1 MKQLLE
7 RVDRRTWLGI
17 ALAAT
22 AALVTLSISKPAPTV
37 DVVFAGE
44 DLPAGVR
51 LADLTLVTRPLPAPF
66 GMLIEPDLDAVSE
79 WTLAEPIRRDEPV
92 LPSLLRAPALAENPD
107 LFALAVDPS
116 HAVLGRISAGDYVDV
131 YVTWKDDDIT
141 TRIAEGLYVVEA
153 RTDDDG
159 FGDGEV
165 QMLLAVD
172 RDRAELLTH
181 AVRTGDVDIV
191 KRAS

>member
-17 ALAAT
+17 GLAAT
-22 AALVTLSISKPAPTV
+22 AALLTLSISKPAPTV
-37 DVVFAGE
+37 DVIFAGE

-51 LADLTLVTRPLPAPF
+51 LADLTLVTRQMPASF
-66 GMLIEPDLDAVSE
+66 GMLNEQDLDAVGE
-79 WTLAEPIRRDEPV
+79 WTLAEPIGQDEPI

-131 YVTWKDDDIT
+131 YVTWRDDDIT

-172 RDRAELLTH
+172 RDSAERLTH

-191 KRAS
+191 KRAP

>member
-22 AALVTLSISKPAPTV
+22 AALLTLSISKPAPTV
-37 DVVFAGE
+37 DVIFAGE

-51 LADLTLVTRPLPAPF
+51 LADLALVTRQMPASF
-66 GMLIEPDLDAVSE
+66 GMLNEQDLDAVGE
-79 WTLAEPIRRDEPV
+79 WTLAEPIGQDEPI

-131 YVTWKDDDIT
+131 YVTWRDDDIT

-172 RDRAELLTH
+172 RDSAERLTH

-191 KRAS
+191 KRAP

>member
-22 AALVTLSISKPAPTV
+22 AALLTLSISKPAPTV
-37 DVVFAGE
+37 DVIFAGE

-51 LADLTLVTRPLPAPF
+51 LADLTLVTRQMPASF
-66 GMLIEPDLDAVSE
+66 GMLNEQDLDAVGE
-79 WTLAEPIRRDEPV
+79 WTLAEPIGQDEPI

-131 YVTWKDDDIT
+131 YVTWRDDDIT

-172 RDRAELLTH
+172 RDSAERLTH

-191 KRAS
+191 KRAP

>member
-22 AALVTLSISKPAPTV
+22 AALLTLSISKPAPTV

-51 LADLTLVTRPLPAPF
+51 LADLTLVTRQLPASF
-66 GMLIEPDLDAVSE
+66 GMLNEQDLDAVGE
-79 WTLAEPIRRDEPV
+79 WTLAEPIGQDEPV

>member
-22 AALVTLSISKPAPTV
+22 AALLTLSISKPAPTV

-51 LADLTLVTRPLPAPF
+51 LADLTLVTRQLPASF
-66 GMLIEPDLDAVSE
+66 GMLNEQDLDAVGE
-79 WTLAEPIRRDEPV
+79 WTLAEPIGQDEPV

-131 YVTWKDDDIT
+131 YVTWRDDDIT
-141 TRIAEGLYVVEA
+141 TRIAESLYVVEA
-153 RTDDDG
+153 RTEDDG

-191 KRAS
+191 KRAP

>member
-22 AALVTLSISKPAPTV
+22 AALLTLSISKPAPTV
-37 DVVFAGE
+37 DVIFAGE

-51 LADLTLVTRPLPAPF
+51 LADLTLVTRQMPASF
-66 GMLIEPDLDAVSE
+66 GMLTEQDLDAVGE
-79 WTLAEPIRRDEPV
+79 WTLAEPIGQDEPI

-131 YVTWKDDDIT
+131 YVTWRDDDIT
-141 TRIAEGLYVVEA
+141 TRVAEGLYVVEA

-172 RDRAELLTH
+172 RDSAERLTH

-191 KRAS
+191 KRAP